1 MPFPYL
7 IDLIKISTNYYNV
20 KNSCRKEEK
29 VDYISCT
36 IFCLMEKASVSASY
50 YHTSLG
56 GSITVEAAVCVPLFL
71 YASICLIWMLE
82 IRLIESTVR
91 GALQAAGKELAV
103 ELCEV
108 PLLIP
113 SYLERKIVEDIG
125 DVRLERSCIRNGAN
139 GLHCEKS
146 YLRGQNGVMEL
157 KVEYYVNLPVPG
169 FMIPPIKQ
177 RVELR
182 VKSWV
187 GYEKLGISIPTNE
200 KIVYITE
207 TGIVYHENYECAY
220 LNPSIKVVSP
230 GQLEELRNKD
240 GGIYYPCSECME
252 FQVYLGNIYITDY
265 GDRYHSKISCSALKR
280 KIYAVPISEVH
291 GKGGCSK
298 CVN

>member
-1 MPFPYL
+1 MPFLYL

-20 KNSCRKEEK
+20 KKTCRKEEK
-29 VDYISCT
+29 VDYISC
-36 IFCLMEKASVSASY
+36 IFYCLIEKASVPASY
-50 YHTSLG
+50 LQNQMG

-71 YASICLIWMLE
+71 YAAICLIWMLE
-82 IRLIESTVR
+82 IRVIQLSVR

-113 SYLERKIVEDIG
+113 SYLEGKVVEYIG
-125 DVRLERSCIRNGAN
+125 EERLERSCIEDGVN

-157 KVEYYVNLPVPG
+157 KAEYYVRLPVPV

-177 RVELR
+177 KEEIR

-187 GYEKLGISIPTNE
+187 GYEKFGLLDSSNK
-200 KIVYITE
+200 KIVYVTE
-207 TGIVYHENYECAY
+207 NGIVYHENYECPY
-220 LNPSIKVVSP
+220 LNPSIKVVS
-230 GQLEELRNKD
+230 QSQIEELRNKD
-240 GGIYYPCSECME
+240 GGIYYPCSECMK
-252 FQVYLGNIYITDY
+252 FQVFLGNIYITDY
-265 GDRYHSKISCSALKR
+265 GDRYHSKIGCSSLKR
-280 KIYAVPISEVH
+280 IIYAVPISEVK